1 MHKMIPY
8 ENVKAKLLKDDKLKA
23 EYEELESEFELIS
36 QMIQARKEA
45 KLTQAQIAE
54 KMGVSQNQIARIESK
69 NINVKYQSIVKYLA
83 ICGKKIAIVWS
94 KSANRYFG
102 FALSNDNPRRPC
114 ERVKRARQS
123 TQSSFWAFARKRRI
137 HTIANPSFWGL
148 ARRIHE
154 FIDCHAT

>member
-83 ICGKKIAIVWS
+83 ICGKKIAIV
-94 KSANRYFG
+94 
-102 FALSNDNPRRPC
+102 
-114 ERVKRARQS
+114 
-123 TQSSFWAFARKRRI
+123 
-137 HTIANPSFWGL
+137 
-148 ARRIHE
+148 
-154 FIDCHAT
+154 